1 MKFWP
6 PSAMFVFSNQPVGGK
21 VWLGFATSALIGSY
35 GENGQNTSHIGQ
47 SRIGYLLVC
56 LLFYNYRPSVTV
68 LAIFY
73 GFSSINQPNMF
84 RQFGLQCYKP
94 GMVPGKRTPAPG
106 PSPKAAK
113 RSKTA
118 EETSDSSTSKKTM
131 TRHFQASWKWDD
143 EEQKPCRH
151 WLRHDPVKNLM
162 YCDKTWGTY
171 SKKKKN

>member
-1 MKFWP
+1 
-6 PSAMFVFSNQPVGGK
+6 
-21 VWLGFATSALIGSY
+21 
-35 GENGQNTSHIGQ
+35 
-47 SRIGYLLVC
+47 
-56 LLFYNYRPSVTV
+56 
-68 LAIFY
+68 
-73 GFSSINQPNMF
+73 MF

-113 RSKTA
+113 RPK
-118 EETSDSSTSKKTM
+118 TSDISTSKKTV

-162 YCDKTWGTY
+162 YCDKT
-171 SKKKKN
+171 